1 MKPLDMGPN
10 DFVLPDG
17 THLNIKINNDR
28 NGTPVISSLHFFY
41 PQKSMIPQ
49 GGISAS
55 TLREVRFED
64 LFKEY
69 FRREKEIDQ
78 SPNDRKAIIKYL
90 RNVSL
95 PSGPIAYPP
104 EYYAAISFLY
114 LDQFKLTPLDPTS
127 QLATLLNIPKRT
139 VVNRLATA
147 RKLGLLSQN
156 SPRGPSGRAGGS
168 LTDEGVRALERIL
181 KT

>member
-1 MKPLDMGPN
+1 MKPLDRGPN

-78 SPNDRKAIIKYL
+78 SPNKRKAIIKYL

-95 PSGPIAYPP
+95 PSGRIAYPP

-114 LDQFKLTPLDPTS
+114 LDQFKLTPSDPTN
-127 QLATLLNIPKRT
+127 QIAILLDLPKRT
-139 VVNRLATA
+139 LVNRLATA

-156 SPRGPSGRAGGS
+156 SPHGPSGKAGGS
-168 LTDEGVRALERIL
+168 LTDKGIEALDTVL
-181 KT
+181 QM